1 MALGTILG
9 ALGQAFGGYA
19 DDKKLQFER
28 QRQQTVDQD
37 NAELHSAQKAN
48 YQSETAKRQQQIQL
62 TQRMQSPE
70 FENDYVKALDG
81 DPAAEIRV
89 RRIAGLHDQG
99 PAILKALD
107 ERDKGDVQ
115 KDDAGKLWR
124 VYRDNRMVPISPTQT
139 PQRQPAPPS
148 LTGGGAAPASTA
160 APTTT
165 PAQPTFGA
173 KDHYTFPTGAEGVLR
188 ANTVTGEVTPTGQAG
203 KPAVLRA
210 TDIGAKARLRAGISE
225 MNNSHTNMSDYE
237 RQLMEGKANISGL
250 SGFLGRAANTFTHDD
265 PASQALQSSALDL
278 LNNQNPELARYIRRG
293 LSFAEGEGM
302 ISQRPSD
309 YRTKMAAFLSQA
321 GAGATPEMIR
331 DIQGRRNAIM
341 TPLNEIQWDDAP
353 TTPTAQH
360 PQRRATDKAKTPPKV
375 SYDRY
380 KHLLEP

>member
-9 ALGQAFGGYA
+9 ALGQAFGGHA
-19 DDKKLQFER
+19 EDTKLKLDR
-28 QRQQTVDQD
+28 QRQASLDLETS
-37 NAELHSAQKAN
+37 ELRGAQKAN
-48 YQSETAKRQQQIQL
+48 YQSETAKRQQQVQL

-70 FENDYVKALDG
+70 FENDYVKAIDG

-107 ERDKGDVQ
+107 DRDKGVIQ
-115 KDDAGKLWR
+115 KDDAGKIWR
-124 VYRDNRMVPISPTQT
+124 VYRDNRMVEVKPPD
-139 PQRQPAPPS
+139 APP
-148 LTGGGAAPASTA
+148 GAVP
-160 APTTT
+160 PK
-165 PAQPTFGA
+165 QPTFGA

-210 TDIGAKARLRAGISE
+210 TDVASKARTRAGISE
-225 MNNSHTNMSDYE
+225 MNNSDTNMSPYE
-237 RQLMEGKANISGL
+237 EKLATGQADISGL

-265 PASQALQSSALDL
+265 PASQALQSAALDI
-278 LNNQNPELARYIRRG
+278 LNGQNPELARYIRRG

-321 GAGATPEMIR
+321 GAGASREMIQ
-331 DIQGRRNAIM
+331 DIQGRRKAIL

-353 TTPTAQH
+353 AAPAAPT
-360 PQRRATDKAKTPPKV
+360 PQRRATDKAKVPPRA

-380 KHLLEP
+380 KHLFEP

>member
-28 QRQQTVDQD
+28 QRQATLDQD

-70 FENDYVKALDG
+70 FENDYVKAIDG

-107 ERDKGDVQ
+107 DRDKGVIQ
-115 KDDAGKLWR
+115 KDDAGKIWR
-124 VYRDNRMVPISPTQT
+124 VYRDNHMVEVKPPD
-139 PQRQPAPPS
+139 APP
-148 LTGGGAAPASTA
+148 GAAMPGKV
-160 APTTT
+160 P
-165 PAQPTFGA
+165 PKQPTFGA

-210 TDIGAKARLRAGISE
+210 TDIGAKARLRAGVSE
-225 MNNSHTNMSDYE
+225 MNNAHDFMGGY
-237 RQLMEGKANISGL
+237 EGKLADGTANISGL

-265 PASQALQSSALDL
+265 PASQALQSAALDI
-278 LNNQNPELARYIRRG
+278 LNTQNPDLARYIRRG

-331 DIQGRRNAIM
+331 DIQGRRSAIL

-353 TTPTAQH
+353 TTPTAQQ
-360 PQRRATDKAKTPPKV
+360 PQRRATDKAKVPPRA

-380 KHLLEP
+380 KHLFEP